1 MSQFLIAI
9 SKSKPKTNV
18 AAVTFVKASEAQ
30 SLFSEVAEY
39 YGIDPLYAW
48 AVLDDSGDTTDSIFA
63 CAGQALSEG
72 DALSSTDL
80 GVLLGELLYSGAGLI
95 AWYSSDFQDLEKTN
109 SVIEVVEYLNR
120 DLPIGSG
127 DIYFEY
133 R

>member
-9 SKSKPKTNV
+9 SKSKPKTKV
-18 AAVTFVKASEAQ
+18 SGVRFVKASKAQ
-30 SLFSEVAEY
+30 ALFSEVAEY
-39 YGIDPLYAW
+39 YGIEPSCAW
-48 AVLDDSGDTTDSIFA
+48 AVLDESGDTTDSIFA

-95 AWYSSDFQDLEKTN
+95 AWYGSDFQDLEKTN
-109 SVIEVVEYLNR
+109 SVIGFVEYLNR
-120 DLPIGSG
+120 DLSIGSG
-127 DIYFEY
+127 DVYFEY